1 MRILLYQETESN
13 GRKLLFDSNA
23 IQKVN
28 LSGGNTPTDKSYIEI
43 SDGIGYKY
51 VKPEN
56 DHNAIGEMVFGSVAM
71 AYRGT
76 ALKVSN
82 HFRLHFVSI

>member
-1 MRILLYQETESN
+1 M
-13 GRKLLFDSNA
+13 FDSNA

-28 LSGGNTPTDKSYIEI
+28 LSAGTTPTDKSYIEI
-43 SDGIGYKY
+43 DGAGYKY

-56 DHNAIGEMVFGSVAM
+56 DHNTIGEMVFGSVAM

-76 ALKVSN
+76 ALKVKIIFLL
-82 HFRLHFVSI
+82 HFRFNI